1 MLNEFVKRLGAR
13 KANRRTA
20 DRIRKRFP
28 VAWLRDGELVPGQGL
43 EISEKGV
50 LFATKEAPPG
60 PNVDV
65 ALELGG
71 RRVRA
76 RVKVMRQGPM
86 ARDGVEWVVVA
97 GVFAGIA
104 ADDWDAILRFCKN
117 VGDPA
122 NKAVAELTALAS
134 ADDDAYR
141 LLPLRIQQRI
151 VAALVAAG
159 RLAPGSD
166 AKNPLLRISYAGDA
180 RAGVHRFAV
189 HSRRVN
195 DGDVLQFDSSVT
207 VDDAGSV
214 KLET

>member
-104 ADDWDAILRFCKN
+104 ADDWDAIVRFCKN
-117 VGDPA
+117 LGDPA
-122 NKAVAELTALAS
+122 NKAVAELMALAS

-207 VDDAGSV
+207 VDDAGTV
-214 KLET
+214 RLET

>member
-20 DRIRKRFP
+20 DRVRRRFP
-28 VAWLRDGELVPGQGL
+28 IAWVRAGELVPGQGL

-50 LFATKEAPPG
+50 LFATKEPPPG
-60 PNVDV
+60 PDVDV
-65 ALELGG
+65 AIELGG

-76 RVKVMRQGPM
+76 RVKVVRQGPL
-86 ARDGVEWVVVA
+86 ARDGVEWVIVA

-104 ADDWDAILRFCKN
+104 ADDWDAIVRFCKN
-117 VGDPA
+117 VGDPG

-134 ADDDAYR
+134 TDDDAYR

-151 VAALVAAG
+151 VAALIAAG

-166 AKNPLLRISYAGDA
+166 AKNPLLRISYAGNA
-180 RAGVHRFAV
+180 RTGVHRFAV

-195 DGDVLQFDSSVT
+195 DGEVLQFDSSVT

-214 KLET
+214 RLEP

>member
-1 MLNEFVKRLGAR
+1 MLNEFVRRLGTR

-20 DRIRKRFP
+20 DRVRKRFP
-28 VAWLRDGELVPGQGL
+28 VAWLRDGELVRGIGL

-50 LFATKEAPPG
+50 LFASKDAPPG
-60 PNVDV
+60 PEVDV

-76 RVKVMRQGPM
+76 RLRIARQGPM
-86 ARDGVEWVVVA
+86 ARDGVDWVVVA

-104 ADDWDAILRFCKN
+104 ADDWDAIVRFCKN
-117 VGDPA
+117 VPEPA
-122 NKAVAELTALAS
+122 NKAAAELSALAS

-166 AKNPLLRISYAGDA
+166 ARNPLLRISYTGNP
-180 RAGVHRFAV
+180 RPGTHRFAV
-189 HSRRVN
+189 HSRRAH

-207 VDDAGSV
+207 VDDAGHV
-214 KLET
+214 HLET

>member
-104 ADDWDAILRFCKN
+104 ADDWDAIVRFCKN

>member
-104 ADDWDAILRFCKN
+104 ADDWDAIVRFCKN

-122 NKAVAELTALAS
+122 NKAVAELMALAS